1 MLGRDR
7 MKGDALGAR
16 RNAMETKNVSTEE
29 EFIPKEVKIRTCTL
43 ENQTRIEGKA
53 SEILSTQKH
62 KSTPLDKVY
71 SSEKKEERSQDMR
84 TTYINK
90 RCFKMN
96 W

>member
-53 SEILSTQKH
+53 SEILSERKNIKAHHLT
-62 KSTPLDKVY
+62 KSTLVR
-71 SSEKKEERSQDMR
+71 KKRR
-84 TTYINK
+84 GHRI
-90 RCFKMN
+90 
-96 W
+96 